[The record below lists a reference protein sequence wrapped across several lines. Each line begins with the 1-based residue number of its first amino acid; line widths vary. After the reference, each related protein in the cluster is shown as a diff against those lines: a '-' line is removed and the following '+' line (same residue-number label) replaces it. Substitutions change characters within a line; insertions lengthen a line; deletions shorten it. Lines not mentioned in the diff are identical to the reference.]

1 MCLQLKSLR
10 GDLDDI
16 KGECIDEIMKTQE
29 ITVSMIVRKF
39 EETEI
44 NRKELH
50 ENVEQKLLE
59 KERNHE

>member
-1 MCLQLKSLR
+1 
-10 GDLDDI
+10 
-16 KGECIDEIMKTQE
+16 MKTQE